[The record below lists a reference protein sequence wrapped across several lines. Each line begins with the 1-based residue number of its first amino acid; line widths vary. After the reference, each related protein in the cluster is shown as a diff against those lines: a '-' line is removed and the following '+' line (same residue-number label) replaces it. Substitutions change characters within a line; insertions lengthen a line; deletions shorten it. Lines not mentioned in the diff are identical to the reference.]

1 MLAGVGILVG
11 VGFSF
16 CICLLV
22 VRCRGISLVVSV
34 SGFVLLLCG
43 VVDILQEILVRQV
56 FRDFAIRL
64 GRCSS
69 RSVAD
74 VKSFSGFLWRVADAC
89 RVIAGTAAVEAY
101 SDDEGRQGSNA
112 ADCCQHHLIPLV
124 VELGVAVHLY
134 YCDGVVVVVSALGE
148 SQSVHFAR
156 YASHHI
162 CCLSLGGEEFQ
173 QLLVRHASPHAISA
187 EDEPVALAIAHL
199 FDIRVV
205 VGLASETFGYHVG
218 LGRDASL
225 LFRHHLLS
233 HQFSHER
240 MVLRAEEH
248 QSAVHPVAAAVAGV
262 AYYSRFTVDE
272 YRHHCG
278 SHAAQLLVGCHCGVE
293 GIVGFCH
300 GDAQSLF
307 AWRQL
312 IAGVQMSGNLL
323 FGYRRGGL
331 ASRSAT
337 HSVADHE
344 EEAKRRVYES
354 QVVLVFFSSALHG
367 VGSSV

>member
-1 MLAGVGILVG
+1 MISFGGFFSCSRASTSLSVVALKTMHFLSSNSRIVCTCGRIRRPLGAWMSWGITRRTT
-11 VGFSF
+11 SPSDTRSPA
-16 CICLLV
+16 I
-22 VRCRGISLVVSV
+22 VRLPLSLVVSV

-74 VKSFSGFLWRVADAC
+74 VKSFAGFLWCVADAC
-89 RVIAGTAAVEAY
+89 RVIARTAAVEAY
-101 SDDEGRQGSNA
+101 SDDEGSQGSNA

-187 EDEPVALAIAHL
+187 EDEPVALAIALL
-199 FDIRVV
+199 FDIGVV
-205 VGLASETFGYHVG
+205 RAIIIT
-218 LGRDASL
+218 
-225 LFRHHLLS
+225 LLS
-233 HQFSHER
+233 
-240 MVLRAEEH
+240 
-248 QSAVHPVAAAVAGV
+248 
-262 AYYSRFTVDE
+262 
-272 YRHHCG
+272 
-278 SHAAQLLVGCHCGVE
+278 
-293 GIVGFCH
+293 
-300 GDAQSLF
+300 
-307 AWRQL
+307 L
-312 IAGVQMSGNLL
+312 ISVYIRVRLH
-323 FGYRRGGL
+323 RG
-331 ASRSAT
+331 
-337 HSVADHE
+337 
-344 EEAKRRVYES
+344 
-354 QVVLVFFSSALHG
+354 
-367 VGSSV
+367 